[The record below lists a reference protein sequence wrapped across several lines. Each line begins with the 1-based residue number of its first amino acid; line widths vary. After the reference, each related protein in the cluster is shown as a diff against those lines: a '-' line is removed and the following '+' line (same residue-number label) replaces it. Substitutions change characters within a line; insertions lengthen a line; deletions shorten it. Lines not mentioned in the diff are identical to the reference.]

1 MKKTKKERN
10 LVRRIFHEAFNL
22 DFGIFQTF
30 VKLFTNPNT
39 VVKTYLAEDKENY
52 FGPFKY
58 VVISTA
64 LMTFFYFLSIDF
76 DNLVVNL
83 GKTWMGQDK
92 TEPIQTSRLTEQF
105 IFVFQKM
112 NNQYSSLTTLF
123 IQIPAMALFTFWFF
137 RHEHKKFM
145 EHFVINTYFMG
156 QVSGIL
162 AIVLIP
168 LLFLNLETAS
178 MIRYLTLLDVVI
190 VVYFIYAFFRI
201 FGTGKFG
208 NAVKILL
215 APFLGYG
222 AMYITMWV
230 ISFGVAYFMVH

>member
-1 MKKTKKERN
+1 MNNTNKERN

-30 VKLFTNPNT
+30 VKLFTNPNI
-39 VVKTYLAEDKENY
+39 VVKTYLSDDKENY

-58 VVISTA
+58 VVLTTA
-64 LMTFFYFLSIDF
+64 LMTFFYFIALDF
-76 DNLVVNL
+76 DDLVVKL
-83 GKTWMGQDK
+83 GQTWMNQDK
-92 TEPIQTSRLTEQF
+92 TEPIQTNKFTKQF

-137 RHEHKKFM
+137 RRVHKKFM

-156 QVSGIL
+156 QVSGVI
-162 AIVLIP
+162 AIVLLP

-178 MIRYLTLLDVVI
+178 LIKYLTLLDVI
-190 VVYFIYAFFRI
+190 IIVYFIYAFFRI

-208 NAVKILL
+208 NAVRILV

-230 ISFGVAYFMVH
+230 ISFAIAYFMVH